1 MRPLMPFRICIN
13 RLILLDW
20 VCFSNYFRKKD
31 LQDFLGLSLWQYSG
45 IGIFI
50 LLCGF
55 LFLVIRYL
63 IGILIR
69 IQKES
74 NRKTWNQ
81 IKLLASSWISLKV
94 FGLLLPVLLFPVKFM
109 ENIKLILGL
118 ATSLLFLL
126 ILLKLAN
133 VVLSYVDRFTRKT
146 ESKMDEQLL
155 PVLKRAV
162 QFVIVAFW
170 LLHLLTL
177 LGVNITTLIAGI
189 SIGGLAI
196 ALAAQDTLKNLFGSV
211 TIFLDK
217 PFQIGDSIKVGG
229 TEGTVQEV
237 GFLSTRIRSFANSLI
252 YVPNSKLS
260 DSTID
265 NFGLREY
272 RRYKTMIGLMY
283 NTPPAKI
290 DAFVAGLRKIVEDH
304 PHTRKDAY
312 EIHLNNLGDS
322 AIEILFYIFF
332 KVDNWTGEL
341 TSKHDL
347 LMSILTLAED
357 LGVSFAFSSTSVYM
371 ES

>member
-1 MRPLMPFRICIN
+1 
-13 RLILLDW
+13 
-20 VCFSNYFRKKD
+20 
-31 LQDFLGLSLWQYSG
+31 
-45 IGIFI
+45 
-50 LLCGF
+50 
-55 LFLVIRYL
+55 
-63 IGILIR
+63 
-69 IQKES
+69 
-74 NRKTWNQ
+74 
-81 IKLLASSWISLKV
+81 
-94 FGLLLPVLLFPVKFM
+94 M